1 MSFVQVR
8 GSNPRP
14 PPRIDRSEADNQ
26 TAFSKHFLGKV
37 CGQKGTFRVDCV
49 DRTNVVQTAIARTK
63 LEEQL
68 TKLGVVQPENLDKI
82 TEYEEVQLSENV
94 KNEFG
99 IPEQTLSFLD
109 KSEIHCF
116 RILWNYLRLLSLVK
130 MSKSKLTKLF
140 LLHAHHYSD
149 MGCGISTGALITYIC

>member
-1 MSFVQVR
+1 M
-8 GSNPRP
+8 
-14 PPRIDRSEADNQ
+14 
-26 TAFSKHFLGKV
+26 
-37 CGQKGTFRVDCV
+37 
-49 DRTNVVQTAIARTK
+49 VQTAIARTT
-63 LEEQL
+63 LEAQL

-116 RILWNYLRLLSLVK
+116 RILWNYLMLLSLVK

-140 LLHAHHYSD
+140 LLHAHHYSYLGNSD
-149 MGCGISTGALITYIC
+149 QSVIQMDHLATVTVSDI